1 MHAPSRPGSKAAK
14 NDQQTR
20 SDTEQ
25 DGKMGAKKPNST
37 PYILILCFTRQKVKL
52 FLTGYQP
59 KKQNKNTPPCRP
71 CKPKLQFKR
80 LQNRHSTN
88 SIADSAL

>member
-1 MHAPSRPGSKAAK
+1 MHAPSRPDSKAAK

-20 SDTEQ
+20 SDAAQ
-25 DGKMGAKKPNST
+25 DGKMGAKNPNST
-37 PYILILCFTRQKVKL
+37 HIHPDFTFYTSKGQAIFNRL
-52 FLTGYQP
+52 SG
-59 KKQNKNTPPCRP
+59 KKNKNSPPCRP

-80 LQNRHSTN
+80 PQNRQSTN